1 MTTPPPSEPFPS
13 PQSGPGYGQTPPPGY
28 GQPAGYGP
36 PPGYGAPAGY
46 GQPPGW
52 GAPGAGGPP
61 QETESKAIIALVLS
75 IVSFFLCPVLPAIA
89 ALVLASSSRRDI
101 DASGGR
107 LGGEGM
113 VTAAKIIS
121 WLNIGMWVLIVLF
134 FVLFLGIFA
143 SVFSTVNDFE
153 SALVAR

>member
-1 MTTPPPSEPFPS
+1 MTTPPPQDPFPAQ
-13 PQSGPGYGQTPPPGY
+13 QSGAGYGQQPPAY
-28 GQPAGYGP
+28 GQPPEYGS
-36 PPGYGAPAGY
+36 GYGAPAGY

-61 QETESKAIIALVLS
+61 PETESKAIIALVLS
-75 IVSFFLCPVLPAIA
+75 IVSFFLLPVLPAIA
-89 ALVLASSSRRDI
+89 ALVLASSSKRDI
-101 DASGGR
+101 QASGGR

-121 WLNIGMWVLIVLF
+121 WINIGMWVLIALF

-143 SVFSTVNDFE
+143 SLFSTMNDFE
-153 SALVAR
+153 QALLG